1 MINAAILG
9 YGTIGSGVVK
19 VLDENRDIIAQH
31 AGDTIKVSKVLDLRD
46 FPGSPIE
53 NILTHDFEDI
63 VNDEDIDIVVE
74 VMGGVRPAYD
84 FVRRCLENGKSVV
97 TSNKALVAAYGPQLL
112 KIAASNRV
120 NFLFEASVGGGI
132 PIIRPLTTCLTAD
145 DILEISGILNGT
157 TNYIL
162 TKMYNEGSEFE
173 PSLKEAQDL
182 GYAEADPTAD
192 VEGHDSCRKIAIL
205 AALANGQFVDFE
217 DIRCEGITRITA
229 ADTAFA
235 KAIGRK
241 IKLLGTSFKQG
252 GKVYAEVAPALIAPG
267 HPLYAVDDVM
277 NAIMVKG
284 NMLGD
289 AMFYGA
295 GAGSLPTASAVVS
308 DMIFEA
314 RHLDENMGLMMKPE
328 KMKLGDILD
337 TQACYYIR
345 VPKEYEVSFEAAQEL
360 FLEEYPDVKAYI
372 TGPMTR
378 PVPQGLEPQDYI
390 CMKLK

>member
-19 VLDENRDIIAQH
+19 VLDENREIIARH
-31 AGDTIKVSKVLDLRD
+31 AGDSIQVSKVLDLRD

-84 FVRRCLENGKSVV
+84 FVKRCLENCKSVV

-112 KIAASNRV
+112 KIAKQNRV
-120 NFLFEASVGGGI
+120 NFMFEASVGGGI
-132 PIIRPLTTCLTAD
+132 PVIRPLTRCLTAD
-145 DILEISGILNGT
+145 NILEISGILNGT

-162 TKMYNEGSEFE
+162 TKMYNEGSEFG

-205 AALANGQFVDFE
+205 TALANEQFVDFE
-217 DIRCEGITRITA
+217 DIRCEGITGITA

-235 KAIGRK
+235 KATGRK
-241 IKLLGTSFKQG
+241 IKLLGTCFKQN
-252 GKVYAEVAPALIAPG
+252 GKVYAEVAPVMIAPG

-284 NMLGD
+284 DMLGNV
-289 AMFYGA
+289 MFYGA

-308 DMIFEA
+308 DIIVEA
-314 RHLDENMGLMMKPE
+314 KHLNENVSMTMDPE
-328 KMKLGDILD
+328 KMQLGNIFE
-337 TQACYYIR
+337 TQSCYYIR
-345 VPKEYEVSFEAAQEL
+345 VPENYEVSFETEQEI
-360 FLEEYPDVKAYI
+360 FLEEYPEVKAYI
-372 TGPMTR
+372 TGTMIR
-378 PVPQGLEPQDYI
+378 PELDGLEPSDYI